1 MPAETVVGT
10 GPMPAE
16 VTAPAVHH
24 FQLRVY
30 YEDTDAA
37 GIVYYA
43 NYLRFAE
50 RARTEYMRAAG
61 VDQRTLRDREGV
73 LFAVR
78 RCEIDYLLP
87 ARLDDSLDV
96 VSRVIALRG
105 ASVTMQQTVMRAA
118 EILAQLSVR
127 VACVDAAGRP
137 ARIPGWVRA
146 LVAVPG
152 AGVDAGV
159 GPGVGEG
166 SG

>member
-1 MPAETVVGT
+1 MAAMADEPAG
-10 GPMPAE
+10 A
-16 VTAPAVHH
+16 HR
-24 FQLRVY
+24 FRLRVY

-50 RARTEYMRAAG
+50 RARTEYLRDAG
-61 VDQRTLRDREGV
+61 IDQRTLRDRDGL

-78 RCEIDYLLP
+78 RCEIDYLQP

-96 VSRVIALRG
+96 VSRIVALRG
-105 ASVTMQQTVMRAA
+105 ASVDMHQTVMRAA

-127 VACVDAAGRP
+127 VACVDGNGRP
-137 ARIPGWVRA
+137 ARIPRWVRERIA
-146 LVAVPG
+146 AAG
-152 AGVDAGV
+152 AAA
-159 GPGVGEG
+159 EG

>member
-1 MPAETVVGT
+1 MPAEAAG
-10 GPMPAE
+10 
-16 VTAPAVHH
+16 APVHL
-24 FQLRVY
+24 FRLRVY

-50 RARTEYMRAAG
+50 RARTEYLRDAG
-61 VDQRTLRDREGV
+61 VDQRTLRDRDGL

-87 ARLDDSLDV
+87 ARLDDSLEV
-96 VSRVIALRG
+96 MSRVVALQG

-127 VACVDAAGRP
+127 VACVDGAGRP
-137 ARIPGWVRA
+137 ARMPGWLRGRMSAGTSAGGV
-146 LVAVPG
+146 G
-152 AGVDAGV
+152 AG
-159 GPGVGEG
+159 GVGEG